1 MARQVRRKSHFLP
14 SSNNQ
19 TTFRAID
26 QIARMFPT
34 RFFKYDLAL
43 SEATSHRISSEPAE
57 ETPLLFLRQ
66 IAPPGFLTQAFAVDS
81 AGCTS

>member
-43 SEATSHRISSEPAE
+43 SEVSRRSRSLTATE
-57 ETPLLFLRQ
+57 
-66 IAPPGFLTQAFAVDS
+66 GFQVPQTAYFYS
-81 AGCTS
+81 